1 MKSVAVRLALVA
13 LFVLAG
19 GVSAYWFWTGESRA
33 RHDARA
39 ARTFESAAFAVEHG
53 VLDLRA
59 AQQAY
64 VAAGQGD
71 EFWISKAA
79 AATLAVRSALDDARL
94 HATSPLAQSGID
106 SASSALQDFEQVDR
120 RARDYTRGGQK
131 LLASDLIFADGLEIT
146 GAMIASVDHARAAEV
161 QARELA
167 IASARREGMV
177 ALGAAAVVGFVVA
190 LLLVPVSPAQ
200 GTPDR
205 GLATAATSMNLG
217 LTVDRTPFTNPESQ
231 SLVAVPSVDLGMVA
245 SLCTDLAQV
254 ADTRALPA
262 ILGRAAKVLDA
273 PGVVLWIAD
282 PDGRELSPIVTHGY
296 SQQMVARLGTILRDA
311 ENVTASAFRTSL
323 MQTVETDAV
332 SNGAIAA
339 PLITPAG
346 CVGVIAAEVRHRGEK
361 DSMKLAA
368 AAIVAAQLAT
378 LVGPPSTRA
387 QARADAM

>member
-167 IASARREGMV
+167 IAAARREGMV